1 MYNHTITLYNGWIP
15 LSDLVSLGDYT
26 KIERIPIPKEPCNQK
41 LDVDDLTL
49 PFTHKLDTCC
59 QAMCQERRIAKNP
72 AFRQRRTFNR
82 LDSVTVCTVGVNSND
97 LTAIERYE
105 KECFVQMLKLFAKE
119 NNLQKVE
126 LETDIRES
134 TLKQFMTKNCEFR
147 EKWKCDIQQ
156 CFSIR
161 EIPETNTEQDAV
173 VSIMLTGNIQ
183 DMSFLYDFPCESGIT
198 LHSGEK
204 CIMYLCFER
213 PSEISFVCTEKNV
226 GDNYLEVLKVYQKKI
241 IERID
246 KRQTNEI
253 IYAIETMEVTVH
265 GSKQLPMEI

>member
-1 MYNHTITLYNGWIP
+1 MKIEKDMNGKYIMYNHTITLYNGWIP
-15 LSDLVSLGDYT
+15 LSDLVSLEDYT
-26 KIERIPIPKEPCNQK
+26 KIGRITIPKEPCNQK
-41 LDVDDLTL
+41 LDID
-49 PFTHKLDTCC
+49 
-59 QAMCQERRIAKNP
+59 
-72 AFRQRRTFNR
+72 
-82 LDSVTVCTVGVNSND
+82 D

-134 TLKQFMTKNCEFR
+134 TLKQFMAKNSEFR
-147 EKWKCDIQQ
+147 EKWKCDIQKR
-156 CFSIR
+156 FHIR

-173 VSIMLTGNIQ
+173 VSILLTGNIE
-183 DMSFLYDFPCESGIT
+183 DIRNSSAKWLNCYDINFLYDFPCESGIT

-213 PSEISFVCTEKNV
+213 PSEISYICKEKNV
-226 GDNYLEVLKVYQKKI
+226 GDNYLEILKVYQKKI
-241 IERID
+241 RERID

-253 IYAIETMEVTVH
+253 IYVIETME
-265 GSKQLPMEI
+265 ME

>member
-15 LSDLVSLGDYT
+15 LSDLVSLEDYT
-26 KIERIPIPKEPCNQK
+26 KIGKISIPKEPCNQK
-41 LDVDDLTL
+41 LDIDD
-49 PFTHKLDTCC
+49 
-59 QAMCQERRIAKNP
+59 I
-72 AFRQRRTFNR
+72 
-82 LDSVTVCTVGVNSND
+82 
-97 LTAIERYE
+97 TAIERYE

-134 TLKQFMTKNCEFR
+134 TLKQFMAKSSEFR
-147 EKWKCDIQQ
+147 ENWKCDIQQ
-156 CFSIR
+156 RFPIR
-161 EIPETNTEQDAV
+161 EIPETNTEQEAV
-173 VSIMLTGNIQ
+173 VSIMLTGNIE
-183 DMSFLYDFPCESGIT
+183 DISNSSAEWLNCYDINFLYDFPCESGIT

-213 PSEISFVCTEKNV
+213 PSEISYICKGKNV
-226 GDNYLEVLKVYQKKI
+226 GDNYLEVLKEYQKKI

-253 IYAIETMEVTVH
+253 IYAIETM
-265 GSKQLPMEI
+265 KME